1 MTFELPFELFARVLL
16 ALLSDV
22 GNTTI
27 ARAFPWADEQLCR
40 CGFKA
45 LGATS
50 QTCIRNKRA
59 VLVADLWGKAAG
71 MVLWPPSHV
80 DTAASRSLAQRLQA
94 SGSCC
99 RYLIINCMA
108 LEYGELTWL
117 SRCCCSVEM
126 LQLRFF
132 GPESFSS
139 NMEWLDAWSHSL
151 RRLSIQFWYDDC
163 LGAPPIQEVTQ
174 YICRSCRSLEALW
187 LKGIDWPK
195 ARIQIA
201 AAIKN
206 ELLGAGKCLRRLS
219 LEGSQPWPDDE
230 INVMRAAGLVVEVC
244 LLSDRT
250 R

>member
-1 MTFELPFELFARVLL
+1 
-16 ALLSDV
+16 
-22 GNTTI
+22 
-27 ARAFPWADEQLCR
+27 
-40 CGFKA
+40 
-45 LGATS
+45 
-50 QTCIRNKRA
+50 
-59 VLVADLWGKAAG
+59 
-71 MVLWPPSHV
+71 
-80 DTAASRSLAQRLQA
+80 
-94 SGSCC
+94 
-99 RYLIINCMA
+99 MA

-206 ELLGAGKCLRRLS
+206 ELPLGHGGAWSLNDRCRHRLS
-219 LEGSQPWPDDE
+219 FGQL
-230 INVMRAAGLVVEVC
+230 VAGCCATRHVVATA
-244 LLSDRT
+244 RKYM
-250 R
+250 